1 MKIKCINCEHVE
13 TTDKDFF
20 VKLIGGAMPVGGFWA
35 WTTYLFAGTGFAMVI
50 VVAIIGGG
58 VAMLIFK
65 DEIVEWIIN
74 KDYKCPECGQLKW
87 KADDGSEVDVAA
99 ITENCNV
106 VNELTDGRSTIPKGG
121 QATETESTAL
131 SRELIKGAALLSSAV
146 VATPGFVKEVIKTP
160 ITATAAFQAEDQ
172 GISYSEAE
180 LALLARLPST
190 ASEAVKQ
197 GVIEASRLIA
207 QLMKEEEAVK

>member
-87 KADDGSEVDVAA
+87 KADDGREVDVAA
-99 ITENCNV
+99 ITENHNV
-106 VNELTDGRSTIPKGG
+106 INELTDGRSTTSKGG
-121 QATETESTAL
+121 QATETESTTL
-131 SRELIKGAALLSSAV
+131 SRELIKGTALPSSAV
-146 VATPGFVKEVIKTP
+146 GALVMSP
-160 ITATAAFQAEDQ
+160 ITVMAQCDSVNNKTDFDV
-172 GISYSEAE
+172 E
-180 LALLARLPST
+180 LKARIDKLPKSMS
-190 ASEAVKQ
+190 AAVKQ
-197 GVIEASRLIA
+197 VGITAGN
-207 QLMKEEEAVK
+207 LMSDV